1 MQPHSSE
8 LGQKMTSEGAGDD
21 KPEVRGDG
29 LSTHNRITI
38 HKTEVSMMRYGRKQS
53 CDGNSSQRHPAPRA
67 LLGRFIWGMLATE
80 QLIELHCF
88 HGRALEPQRLYIC
101 SYRSGDTDMTQN
113 PSCLLQTISS
123 PCSQTLFRSLPPKNK

>member
-67 LLGRFIWGMLATE
+67 LLGRFIWGDVGHRAAHRASLLSWQSSGTTAP
-80 QLIELHCF
+80 LH
-88 HGRALEPQRLYIC
+88 
-101 SYRSGDTDMTQN
+101 
-113 PSCLLQTISS
+113 LL
-123 PCSQTLFRSLPPKNK
+123 LPIWRH